1 MFEKK
6 LCPNKPR
13 KMIVGVLT
21 LEFFL
26 EYSHSLKEKRRFIN
40 SFTDRVQHRYNVSI
54 SEVGFQE
61 SWQRTK
67 IAVAAVNSQQSI
79 VQQVLERILEE
90 AHNYSEATLSDH
102 QLTFY

>member
-1 MFEKK
+1 
-6 LCPNKPR
+6 
-13 KMIVGVLT
+13 MIVGVLT

-61 SWQRTK
+61 SWQRTL
-67 IAVAAVNSQQSI
+67 IAIAAVNSQQSI
-79 VQQVLERILEE
+79 VKQVLGRILEE
-90 AHNYSEATLSDH
+90 AQGYSEAILSNH

>member
-1 MFEKK
+1 
-6 LCPNKPR
+6 
-13 KMIVGVLT
+13 MIVGVLT